1 VTRRTSIRFDGV
13 HCFEVWCFWSKKQLW
28 TKNGKMALVILMLT
42 VEQAKDKLLAGPYHL
57 RQDRMSGI
65 SDVFSHDPAA
75 GTPVLSEDKVS
86 AEVLKTLIDEG
97 VIAEKKQPDKGPG
110 YKWFYAK

>member
-1 VTRRTSIRFDGV
+1 
-13 HCFEVWCFWSKKQLW
+13 
-28 TKNGKMALVILMLT
+28 MALVILMLT
-42 VEQAKDKLLAGPYHL
+42 VEQAKEKLMAGHYHL

-75 GTPVLSEDKVS
+75 GTPVVSEDKVS

-97 VIAEKKQPDKGPG
+97 VITEKKQPDKGPG
-110 YKWFYAK
+110 YKWFYAR